1 MIRVVLLILGMII
14 ISCNNNNKSKV
25 NNHLFPFRGLSKIE
39 KLDFSSKAL
48 NIYNS
53 ILGNEFSG
61 GILIAK
67 NGEIVFEKYNG
78 FINFKEKEH
87 IKSSTPIHIA
97 SISKPITALAILQ
110 LVEKKLIS
118 LDDTIQKF
126 FPSFP
131 YQNIT
136 VLHLLNHRSGLPN
149 YLYFMDTAWR
159 ASTKFV
165 TNNDVLQFMI
175 KNQPAAYSN
184 PNTVFHYCNTNYV
197 LLAIIVE
204 SVTHQ
209 FFPNY
214 IKENIFKP
222 IGMQNSFVI
231 NINDTSNYVPS
242 YQFNNIPYTLES
254 FDCVYGDKNVYST
267 VRDLWLLDKALYNN
281 SIISKNTFNIATTA
295 YSNETKGNKNYGLG
309 WRLFLKNNDTVI
321 YHGGW
326 WHGNN
331 SLFTRLI
338 KDTATVITLGN
349 RYNKRIYNSKQ
360 MATIFSNK
368 EIGEVEE

>member
-1 MIRVVLLILGMII
+1 
-14 ISCNNNNKSKV
+14 
-25 NNHLFPFRGLSKIE
+25 
-39 KLDFSSKAL
+39 
-48 NIYNS
+48 
-53 ILGNEFSG
+53 
-61 GILIAK
+61 
-67 NGEIVFEKYNG
+67 
-78 FINFKEKEH
+78 
-87 IKSSTPIHIA
+87 
-97 SISKPITALAILQ
+97 
-110 LVEKKLIS
+110 
-118 LDDTIQKF
+118 
-126 FPSFP
+126 
-131 YQNIT
+131 
-136 VLHLLNHRSGLPN
+136 
-149 YLYFMDTAWR
+149 
-159 ASTKFV
+159 
-165 TNNDVLQFMI
+165 
-175 KNQPAAYSN
+175 
-184 PNTVFHYCNTNYV
+184 
-197 LLAIIVE
+197 IIVE

-222 IGMQNSFVI
+222 IGMQNSFVF